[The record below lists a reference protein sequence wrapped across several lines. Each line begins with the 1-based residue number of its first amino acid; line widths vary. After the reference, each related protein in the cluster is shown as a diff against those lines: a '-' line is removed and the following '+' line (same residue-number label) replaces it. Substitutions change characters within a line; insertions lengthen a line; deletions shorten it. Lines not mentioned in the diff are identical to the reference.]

1 MSTYVTPMIYFL
13 KMHSYS
19 SASILHNLCVYL
31 SLLAQLS
38 VIILTRKKKNFC
50 SLEVWMPN
58 FVCQSIISLHI
69 FYVYYSLDQM
79 NTANAIKKGLG
90 MRIAHLECS
99 NRKLEENLKE
109 CNAKNELMT
118 NEKEVVK
125 VRFY

>member
-1 MSTYVTPMIYFL
+1 MFVSP
-13 KMHSYS
+13 SYHY
-19 SASILHNLCVYL
+19 I
-31 SLLAQLS
+31 
-38 VIILTRKKKNFC
+38 F
-50 SLEVWMPN
+50 
-58 FVCQSIISLHI
+58 

>member
-1 MSTYVTPMIYFL
+1 
-13 KMHSYS
+13 
-19 SASILHNLCVYL
+19 
-31 SLLAQLS
+31 
-38 VIILTRKKKNFC
+38 
-50 SLEVWMPN
+50 MPN

-109 CNAKNELMT
+109 CNTKNELMT